1 VLIDIEVKV
10 KDADSAIK
18 ELENIRDIENH
29 WKINILKK
37 YINIFTDFLLPTQI
51 RNITIMNPKTKKNGI
66 TLLNG

>member
-51 RNITIMNPKTKKNGI
+51 RNITIMNPKPRRMV
-66 TLLNG
+66 LRY